1 MLAENASHPEL
12 MKNFFNPFRK
22 SDAPAEPTPTKRS
35 ISLHWI
41 IQNRLA
47 VGPIPTLETADSLKE
62 KGIRSVLTLCG
73 ETEGQLA
80 SQVPTDFQW
89 QRYLLPD
96 SHYVEKM
103 TAEELK
109 AAIDVAHGLIQTH
122 APLYVHCLAGMERS
136 PTVCVG
142 YLCLYEKM
150 QVWEALNLVKSNN
163 PRTNITP
170 DQIQVLKSL
179 L

>member
-1 MLAENASHPEL
+1 

-22 SDAPAEPTPTKRS
+22 SEPPEPRSNPVAKRS

-47 VGPIPTLETADSLKE
+47 VGPIPTLETADSLKDA
-62 KGIRSVLTLCG
+62 GIRSVLTLCG
-73 ETEGQLA
+73 EQEGQLA
-80 SQVPTDFQW
+80 PQVSTEFRW
-89 QRYLLPD
+89 QRFLLPD
-96 SHYVEKM
+96 SHYDEKM
-103 TAEELK
+103 TPEKLK
-109 AAIDVAHGLIQTH
+109 SSIDLAHSFIQTH

-170 DQIQVLKSL
+170 EQIQVLQSL

>member
-1 MLAENASHPEL
+1 
-12 MKNFFNPFRK
+12 MKNFFNLFRTSEV
-22 SDAPAEPTPTKRS
+22 SDPIEPVQTRS

-47 VGPIPTLETADSLKE
+47 VGPIPTVETADSLKSA
-62 KGIRSVLTLCG
+62 GIRSVLTLCG
-73 ETEGQLA
+73 EEEGKLA
-80 SQVPTDFQW
+80 PQVPTDFRW
-89 QRYLLPD
+89 QRFLLPD
-96 SHYVEKM
+96 SHYAEKM
-103 TAEELK
+103 TAEKLKEAIELAHDFIK
-109 AAIDVAHGLIQTH
+109 ID

-163 PRTNITP
+163 PRTNITSE
-170 DQIQVLKSL
+170 QIQVLQSL

>member
-1 MLAENASHPEL
+1 
-12 MKNFFNPFRK
+12 MKNFFNLFRASEV
-22 SDAPAEPTPTKRS
+22 SDSTETVQTRS

-47 VGPIPTLETADSLKE
+47 VGPIPTVETADSLKTF
-62 KGIRSVLTLCG
+62 GIRSVLTLCG
-73 ETEGQLA
+73 EEEGNLA
-80 SQVPTDFQW
+80 PQVPTDFQW
-89 QRYLLPD
+89 QRFLLPD
-96 SHYVEKM
+96 SHYAEKM
-103 TAEELK
+103 TAEKLR
-109 AAIDVAHGLIQTH
+109 AAIDLAHSFIKTG

-163 PRTNITP
+163 PRTNITA
-170 DQIQVLKSL
+170 DQIQVLQSL

>member
-1 MLAENASHPEL
+1 

-22 SDAPAEPTPTKRS
+22 SDNSEPTSDSSQKRP

-41 IQNRLA
+41 IPNRLA
-47 VGPIPTLETADSLKE
+47 VGPMPTLETADSLKTA
-62 KGIRSVLTLCG
+62 GIRSVLTLCG
-73 ETEGQLA
+73 EDEGKLA
-80 SQVPTDFQW
+80 DQVPTDYRW
-89 QRYLLPD
+89 QRFLLPD

-103 TAEELK
+103 TAEKLK
-109 AAIDVAHGLIQTH
+109 EAIDIAHDFIKTDG
-122 APLYVHCLAGMERS
+122 PLYVHCLAGMERS

-142 YLCLYEKM
+142 YLCLHEKM
-150 QVWEALNLVKSNN
+150 QVWEALNLVKSAN

-170 DQIQVLKSL
+170 DQIQVLQNL

>member
-1 MLAENASHPEL
+1 

-22 SDAPAEPTPTKRS
+22 SDTSEATNANLQTRS

-47 VGPIPTLETADSLKE
+47 VGPIPTLETAESLKAF
-62 KGIRSVLTLCG
+62 GIRSILTLCG
-73 ETEGQLA
+73 EEEGKLA
-80 SQVPTDFQW
+80 PQVPTDFQW
-89 QRYLLPD
+89 QRFLLPD
-96 SHYVEKM
+96 SHYAEKM
-103 TAEELK
+103 TAEKLK
-109 AAIDVAHGLIQTH
+109 AAIDLARDFIKTD

-170 DQIQVLKSL
+170 DQIQVLQSL

>member
-1 MLAENASHPEL
+1 

-22 SDAPAEPTPTKRS
+22 SDTSEATHASLQPRS

-47 VGPIPTLETADSLKE
+47 VGPIPTLETADSLKIF
-62 KGIRSVLTLCG
+62 GIRSVLSLCG
-73 ETEGQLA
+73 EEEGKLA
-80 SQVPTDFQW
+80 PQVPTDFQW
-89 QRYLLPD
+89 QRFLLPD
-96 SHYVEKM
+96 SHYAEKM
-103 TAEELK
+103 TAEKLK
-109 AAIDVAHGLIQTH
+109 TAIDLAHSFIKTD

-170 DQIQVLKSL
+170 DQIQVLQSL

>member
-1 MLAENASHPEL
+1 
-12 MKNFFNPFRK
+12 MKNFFNLFRK
-22 SDAPAEPTPTKRS
+22 SDESNAIETVQTRS

-47 VGPIPTLETADSLKE
+47 VGPIPTIETADSLKSL
-62 KGIRSVLTLCG
+62 GIRSVLTLCD
-73 ETEGQLA
+73 EEEGKLA
-80 SQVPTDFQW
+80 PQVPSDFRW
-89 QRYLLPD
+89 KRFLLPD
-96 SHYVEKM
+96 SHYAEKM
-103 TAEELK
+103 TPENLK
-109 AAIDVAHGLIQTH
+109 AAIDLAHSFIQTD

-170 DQIQVLKSL
+170 DQIQVLQSL

>member
-1 MLAENASHPEL
+1 

-22 SDAPAEPTPTKRS
+22 SATSEPAIVVRS

-47 VGPIPTLETADSLKE
+47 VGPIPTLETVDSLQKS
-62 KGIRSVLTLCG
+62 GIRSVLTLCG
-73 ETEGQLA
+73 ETEGPLA
-80 SQVPTDFQW
+80 AQVSTDFHW
-89 QRYLLPD
+89 QRILLPD
-96 SHYVEKM
+96 SHYSEKI
-103 TAEELK
+103 TAEKLST
-109 AAIDVAHGLIQTH
+109 AIDLAHTMIQSA

-142 YLCLYEKM
+142 YLCLYEKI
-150 QVWEALNLVKSNN
+150 QLWEALNLVKINN
-163 PRTNITP
+163 PRTNITS

-179 L
+179 V

>member
-1 MLAENASHPEL
+1 
-12 MKNFFNPFRK
+12 MKNFFNLFRK
-22 SDAPAEPTPTKRS
+22 SDESDTIEPVQPRS

-47 VGPIPTLETADSLKE
+47 VGPIPTVETADSLKSA
-62 KGIRSVLTLCG
+62 GIRSVLTLCG
-73 ETEGQLA
+73 EEEGKLA
-80 SQVPTDFQW
+80 PQVPTDFSW
-89 QRYLLPD
+89 QRFLLPD
-96 SHYVEKM
+96 SHYVERM
-103 TAEELK
+103 TTEHLRTAVDL
-109 AAIDVAHGLIQTH
+109 AHSLISTG

-163 PRTNITP
+163 PRTNITSE
-170 DQIQVLKSL
+170 QIQVLQSL